1 MVAMIDDAGGNDI
14 MIDDAGG
21 NDDLMILWSI
31 GFGESARSWA
41 LSEGDHMM

>member
-1 MVAMIDDAGGNDI
+1 MMLV
-14 MIDDAGG
+14 
-21 NDDLMILWSI
+21 WSI